1 LAAQLASL
9 QQRLAILQARIAIAN
24 IQAIKLGFVPADTSG
39 GDVGI
44 PDVADSFGAPLGIA
58 DALFSQAGYTG
69 STIGILGAV
78 AFVIPYGSTVN
89 NAINQGTNGSTTSY
103 LNALGE
109 VARQGF
115 VFTGSAWVG
124 AQMIKT
130 PTPVTIIGGAVLI
143 SGGVAINYF
152 IYTQNQQFAADQ
164 KQANDAQRQ
173 ILQQNFQAGVQQLN
187 QDIATYNN
195 DAAAYNNAIAANN
208 NSPPDD

>member
-1 LAAQLASL
+1 
-9 QQRLAILQARIAIAN
+9 
-24 IQAIKLGFVPADTSG
+24 
-39 GDVGI
+39 
-44 PDVADSFGAPLGIA
+44 
-58 DALFSQAGYTG
+58 
-69 STIGILGAV
+69 
-78 AFVIPYGSTVN
+78 
-89 NAINQGTNGSTTSY
+89 
-103 LNALGE
+103 
-109 VARQGF
+109 
-115 VFTGSAWVG
+115 
-124 AQMIKT
+124 MIKT